1 MERET
6 LIIPARINAGVFR
19 RFALY
24 DTFVRQGRWRSP
36 ALFAGILG
44 AAAAVCLLMRQR
56 REGAALLGGVLLA
69 VGLGLPVFYV
79 LNYLWSVRK
88 QGKQLDGRRIA
99 YTLHLREEGLL
110 ALAGQERAEC
120 PWSQIFLACRDRGCI
135 YIYVNARR
143 AFLLPDC
150 EQTEAAWA
158 LLQEKL
164 PEEKRRDRR

>member
-56 REGAALLGGVLLA
+56 REGADLLGGVLLGVIEIFACAYISTQMSNAIVFA
-69 VGLGLPVFYV
+69 VLIVVLLVRPTGLL
-79 LNYLWSVRK
+79 
-88 QGKQLDGRRIA
+88 GKQI
-99 YTLHLREEGLL
+99 REK
-110 ALAGQERAEC
+110 
-120 PWSQIFLACRDRGCI
+120 
-135 YIYVNARR
+135 V
-143 AFLLPDC
+143 
-150 EQTEAAWA
+150 
-158 LLQEKL
+158 
-164 PEEKRRDRR
+164 